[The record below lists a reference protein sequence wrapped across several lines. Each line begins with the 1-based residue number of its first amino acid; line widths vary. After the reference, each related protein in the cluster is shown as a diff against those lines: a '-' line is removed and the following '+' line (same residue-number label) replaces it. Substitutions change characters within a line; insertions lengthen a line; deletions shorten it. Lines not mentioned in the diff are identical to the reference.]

1 VMHMLSTGIHPSKFK
16 YLLYL
21 AIFPTVSVSFPP
33 LFSPAFPSF
42 QAAQRL
48 VLFGTIE

>member
-1 VMHMLSTGIHPSKFK
+1 MHMLSTGIHPSKFK

-21 AIFPTVSVSFPP
+21 ALFLTVSAIFAP

-42 QAAQRL
+42 QAPQTL
-48 VLFGTIE
+48 VLFGSIE